1 MQIPGDGRASL
12 FVEGI
17 LALLPPAEVG
27 NCRERALITDAS
39 EDWQAPATESPSQ
52 FQQKATSVRR
62 GEIFRLVAG
71 GGGRRSPMK
80 PVGDDAL

>member
-27 NCRERALITDAS
+27 NCRERALTTDAS
-39 EDWQAPATESPSQ
+39 ED
-52 FQQKATSVRR
+52 
-62 GEIFRLVAG
+62 
-71 GGGRRSPMK
+71 
-80 PVGDDAL
+80 